1 MTSALDN
8 QGYVARQV
16 ADHIQPLAMPLPE
29 GCSDSYAAGWAIA
42 DMSIA
47 RGEGVSHDVP
57 LDWLEDKARGYRE
70 RIAAED
76 FREARP
82 AETIAE

>member
-1 MTSALDN
+1 MTIALGN

-16 ADHIQPLAMPLPE
+16 ADHIQPLEMPLPE

-42 DMSIA
+42 DMSIV
-47 RGEGVSHDVP
+47 RGEGLSNDVP
-57 LDWLEDKARGYRE
+57 LDWLEDKTRGFRE

-76 FREARP
+76 FREARS
-82 AETIAE
+82 AEAISE

>member
-1 MTSALDN
+1 MTTALGK

-16 ADHIQPLAMPLPE
+16 ADHIQPLVMPLPE

-42 DMSIA
+42 DMSIV
-47 RGEGVSHDVP
+47 RGEGVKLDLP
-57 LDWLEDKARGYRE
+57 PDWLDDKARGFRE

-76 FREARP
+76 FREARS
-82 AETIAE
+82 AEAISG